1 LRLPLKGESMRKL
14 TSPLTLQEEVSPP
27 WANYL
32 SPDNFLSFAH
42 FSFFVSYAFI
52 TWLCRPV
59 LRIGSILRG
68 STSFLKTKAIF
79 CRQTEGSKIMIW
91 AQ

>member
-14 TSPLTLQEEVSPP
+14 TSPLNLQEEVSPP

-52 TWLCRPV
+52 TWLCRLV
-59 LRIGSILRG
+59 LFSLMQGAEVDITPAEVMQICIASLTLI
-68 STSFLKTKAIF
+68 I
-79 CRQTEGSKIMIW
+79 Q
-91 AQ
+91 